1 MLVRITNVLVN
12 KHMCEYI
19 ICVDECNRCV
29 GEHNMSRVLVS
40 ITCVD
45 EHNMCW

>member
-1 MLVRITNVLVN
+1 MLVSIAYVLVRITNVLVN

-29 GEHNMSRVLVS
+29 VEHS
-40 ITCVD
+40 
-45 EHNMCW
+45 MCW